1 MSARC
6 GLSTL
11 SSPLQ
16 SVSPQKRIPPQE
28 CAPPRAEDVESPS
41 RPLRIGIN
49 GDLGIRTHGTEP
61 PPKKNDLPSLSIHNP
76 HGLSLPLPA
85 ALSSPL
91 ASTRTTHRPTCGE
104 RLRRPMFPST
114 HPPRLIHSSEPRKM
128 RPGRCVLKMHVPLR
142 LQ

>member
-1 MSARC
+1 MGYLPSLLPSRACPLKSVSPLKSVPPQELR
-6 GLSTL
+6 T
-11 SSPLQ
+11 SSPLVVLFA
-16 SVSPQKRIPPQE
+16 ST
-28 CAPPRAEDVESPS
+28 
-41 RPLRIGIN
+41 IGIN
-49 GDLGIRTHGTEP
+49 GDLGIRTHGTDP